1 MLRFWCRIC
10 DLWFCVY
17 CRPRSLDVQENL
29 LIRIHSL
36 WAITVGKEIW
46 KLQIRNCVKKYAAH
60 HFDFWSTHIGS
71 GSTPCCEDMSIIE
84 PSVNITVLLSIHI
97 QSRIYKWNIFPFVL
111 YWNFP
116 LPSFHPGTLKVD
128 VVHFWALIIIF
139 ISKSTLLFLQTC
151 ASCTNWLARSNMPP

>member
-71 GSTPCCEDMSIIE
+71 GSTPCCEDMSIME

-111 YWNFP
+111 YWSFP
-116 LPSFHPGTLKVD
+116 LPQFPPWNPESWCCALLSVDYNFYFKVNF
-128 VVHFWALIIIF
+128 V
-139 ISKSTLLFLQTC
+139 ISANLRKLHELVG
-151 ASCTNWLARSNMPP
+151 

>member
-1 MLRFWCRIC
+1 MIYGFVFTAGPDPWMFKKIC
-10 DLWFCVY
+10 WLEFTAFEQ
-17 CRPRSLDVQENL
+17 LQ
-29 LIRIHSL
+29 
-36 WAITVGKEIW
+36 W

-71 GSTPCCEDMSIIE
+71 GSTPCCEDMSIME

-151 ASCTNWLARSNMPP
+151 ASCTNWLARSNMPS